1 MVSKE
6 CVDEKIEVMKDR
18 LKEWF
23 NYSIDDITNNIN
35 FKLLMAVL
43 VSLLL
48 SSSVLS
54 YIWISKDFNSSEW
67 KCSKW
72 SEVSREKLFS
82 ETEPTGKGIESVQC
96 EKYGMVEKEYCYVV
110 ASCIG
115 SGCDYREKC
124 AEWKTYEEEGCEI
137 FSYEKVQKKCV

>member
-48 SSSVLS
+48 FLLYYSHEM
-54 YIWISKDFNSSEW
+54 K
-67 KCSKW
+67 
-72 SEVSREKLFS
+72 
-82 ETEPTGKGIESVQC
+82 
-96 EKYGMVEKEYCYVV
+96 
-110 ASCIG
+110 
-115 SGCDYREKC
+115 
-124 AEWKTYEEEGCEI
+124 
-137 FSYEKVQKKCV
+137 